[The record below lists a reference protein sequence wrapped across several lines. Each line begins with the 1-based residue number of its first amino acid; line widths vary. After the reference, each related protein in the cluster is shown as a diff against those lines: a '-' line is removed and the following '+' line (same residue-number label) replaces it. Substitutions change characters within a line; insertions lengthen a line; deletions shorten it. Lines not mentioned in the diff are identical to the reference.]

1 MTKRQEIAQETRQRI
16 YATACSLIERN
27 GFANVSVEDITH
39 ACGVAKGTFYVYF
52 KRKEDIIFECCKE
65 WFSDVD
71 RRARE
76 HKGTIVEKLAFYF
89 KGFMEGVTCGGVEL
103 CRQWVREVINPS
115 DSPGEM
121 CGGKYAYDLKHLT
134 DFLNDA
140 VKDGALKRNTPVETL
155 VHLFMS
161 ELYGMMTCWC
171 MSDTKFDPGKWVGR
185 FAKLQLPSLLA
196 PYVKTHA
203 EARNRPLR
211 VGATH
216 REATKPSEAR
226 AERGRERRE
235 EGSDYE
241 GE

>member
-1 MTKRQEIAQETRQRI
+1 MTKRQEIAQETRRKI
-16 YATACSLIERN
+16 YTTACSLIDER

-52 KRKEDIIFECCKE
+52 KRKEEIIFECCKE

-71 RRARE
+71 RKARE
-76 HKGTIVEKLAFYF
+76 HKGTIVDKLAFYF

-115 DSPGEM
+115 DSPGDM
-121 CGGKYAYDLKHLT
+121 CGGKYAYDHKHLT

-140 VKDGALKRNTPVETL
+140 VKDGSLKKSTPVETL
-155 VHLFMS
+155 VHLFMC

-171 MSDTKFDPGKWVGR
+171 MSDAKFRPGEWVGR
-185 FAKLQLPSLLA
+185 FTKIQLTNLLA

-226 AERGRERRE
+226 AERG
-235 EGSDYE
+235 
-241 GE
+241 

>member
-16 YATACSLIERN
+16 YTTACSLIEKN
-27 GFANVSVEDITH
+27 GFANVSVEDITR

-52 KRKEDIIFECCKE
+52 KRKEEIVFECCKE

-71 RRARE
+71 RKARE
-76 HKGTIVEKLAFYF
+76 HKGTIIEKLAFYF

-103 CRQWVREVINPS
+103 CRQWIREVIDPA

-121 CGGKYAYDLKHLT
+121 CGGKYAYDHRHLT

-140 VKDGALKRNTPVETL
+140 VKDGLLKKSTPVEVL

-161 ELYGMMTCWC
+161 ELYGMTTCWC
-171 MSDTKFDPGKWVGR
+171 MSDTKFDPEKWVGR
-185 FAKLQLPSLLA
+185 FAKLQLPNLLA
-196 PYVKTHA
+196 PYIKTHA
-203 EARNRPLR
+203 ETRNRPLR

-216 REATKPSEAR
+216 REATKPSEAS
-226 AERGRERRE
+226 AERG
-235 EGSDYE
+235 
-241 GE
+241 

>member
-1 MTKRQEIAQETRQRI
+1 MPT
-16 YATACSLIERN
+16 CPS
-27 GFANVSVEDITH
+27 DITH

-76 HKGTIVEKLAFYF
+76 HKGTIIEKLSFYF

-103 CRQWVREVINPS
+103 CRQWIREVINPA

-121 CGGKYAYDLKHLT
+121 CGGKYAYDHRHLT
-134 DFLNDA
+134 GFLNDA
-140 VKDGALKRNTPVETL
+140 VKDGLLKKNTPVDTL

-171 MSDTKFDPGKWVGR
+171 MSDTKFDPEEWVGR
-185 FAKLQLPSLLA
+185 FAKLQLPNLLA

-203 EARNRPLR
+203 EAQ
-211 VGATH
+211 
-216 REATKPSEAR
+216 
-226 AERGRERRE
+226 RG
-235 EGSDYE
+235 
-241 GE
+241 

>member
-1 MTKRQEIAQETRQRI
+1 MTKRQENAQETRRKI
-16 YATACSLIERN
+16 YDTACSLIEEK
-27 GFANVSVEDITH
+27 GFANVSVEDITR

-52 KRKEDIIFECCKE
+52 KRKEEIIFECCKE

-71 RRARE
+71 RKARE

-103 CRQWVREVINPS
+103 CRQWVREVIDPA

-121 CGGKYAYDLKHLT
+121 CGGKYAYDHRHLT

-140 VKDGALKRNTPVETL
+140 VKEGLLKKNTPVDTL

-171 MSDTKFDPGKWVGR
+171 MSDAKFDPGKWVGR
-185 FAKLQLPSLLA
+185 FAKLQLPNLLA
-196 PYVKTHA
+196 PYVADTASRK
-203 EARNRPLR
+203 
-211 VGATH
+211 V
-216 REATKPSEAR
+216 REVR
-226 AERGRERRE
+226 
-235 EGSDYE
+235 
-241 GE
+241 